1 MTHRLRGPVRIV
13 GTGLLGT
20 SIGLGLVARGVEV
33 QLDDASPTAMRL
45 AADYG
50 AGRLAAPGD
59 VPELIVVAVPPDV
72 TAQVV
77 AAQLEAFPDAVV
89 TDVASVKAVPLAQ
102 LRELGADI
110 SRYLGTHPMAGRE
123 KSGAIAGAG
132 DLFVGRPWVIA
143 GHDGISYERG
153 SLIDDLILD
162 LGGVPIESTPD
173 EHDRAVAIVSHVPQL
188 VSSLMAARLA
198 DAPDEALRLAGG
210 GVRDVTRV
218 AASDPG
224 LWIQI
229 LGANAPAVVEQLR
242 AMQLDL
248 QALVDALDAPD
259 APGNRKAVADAL
271 RAGNEG
277 VSRLP
282 GKHGTHTRFTPVQV
296 RVDDRPGQLARLL
309 ADIGDAG
316 VNLEDLRLEHAE
328 GAQFGVAEITLLPE
342 AVVHLHETLE
352 RLGWQVVA

>member
-20 SIGLGLVARGVEV
+20 SIGLGLAARGVEV
-33 QLDDASPTAMRL
+33 QLHDASPTAMRL

-50 AGRLAAPGD
+50 AGRVAEPGD
-59 VPELIVVAVPPDV
+59 APELIVVAVPPDV

-77 AAQLEAFPDAVV
+77 AAELEAFPDAVV

-102 LRELGADI
+102 LRAMGADV

-123 KSGAIAGAG
+123 KSGAIAGTG

-143 GHDGISYERG
+143 SHEGISYERG
-153 SLIDDLILD
+153 SLVDDLILD
-162 LGGVPIESTPD
+162 LGAVPIESTPD

-218 AASDPG
+218 AASDPA

-229 LGANAPAVVEQLR
+229 LGANAPAIVEQLR
-242 AMQLDL
+242 ALQTDL
-248 QALVDALDAPD
+248 ATLVDALDDPEAS
-259 APGNRKAVADAL
+259 GSRKTMADAL
-271 RAGNEG
+271 RAGNDG

-282 GKHGTHTRFTPVQV
+282 GKHGTHTRFTLVQV
-296 RVDDRPGQLARLL
+296 RIDDRPGQLARLL
-309 ADIGDAG
+309 ADIGDAD
-316 VNLEDLRLEHAE
+316 VNLEDVRIEHAE
-328 GAQFGVAEITLLPE
+328 GAQFGVVEITVLPE
-342 AVVHLHETLE
+342 AVQRLHEALE
-352 RLGWQVVA
+352 QLGWQVLA